1 MGFQISY
8 LSFWHDLKNTT
19 TTTNLGDSN
28 MVSHTHMVQRTK
40 KMWNKFFETIYL
52 KEINSTRR
60 QTVFNIQNLVILT
73 SKEHSFFGSV

>member
-1 MGFQISY
+1 
-8 LSFWHDLKNTT
+8 
-19 TTTNLGDSN
+19 